1 MFSNQLHI
9 NLTKSVYMHLR
20 PYLNQNDRQTCARCR
35 IEKNLKLGNFTMKK
49 VKEVKFLGVI
59 IDDELSWGPQINYLR
74 EKLISSIVIIKRIKK
89 FIPVTEYLK
98 LYNALFKSHISYC
111 ISSWGGIPKYKL
123 NGLFS
128 IQKRCIRL
136 LFGAELTF
144 DHAEYYETC
153 ARTRTYQQH
162 KAIKNFTLEHTR
174 PLFIKY
180 NLLCLHHLHIY
191 HTFIDLFKLLKLK
204 IPISVSEIF
213 KLSIIRTSNLLVTLP
228 LIRTELA
235 KRNFVFQASKL
246 WNALIG
252 KLMNECRPNS
262 NGIMIPGS
270 ANCSDLSAPISVIKK
285 KLRDVLLLT
294 QKLDSAHQLGWRQS
308 DEWNIENFFKH

>member
-1 MFSNQLHI
+1 
-9 NLTKSVYMHLR
+9 
-20 PYLNQNDRQTCARCR
+20 
-35 IEKNLKLGNFTMKK
+35 MKK

-59 IDDELSWGPQINYLR
+59 INDELSWGPQINYLR
-74 EKLISSIVIIKRIKK
+74 EKLISNIVIIKRIKK
-89 FIPVTEYLK
+89 CIPVTEYLK

-111 ISSWGGIPKYKL
+111 ISRWGGISKYKL

-162 KAIKNFTLEHTR
+162 KATKNFTLEHTR

-180 NLLCLHHLHIY
+180 NLLSLHHLHIN
-191 HTFIDLFKLLKLK
+191 HTFIDLFKLMKLK

-213 KLSIIRTSNLLVTLP
+213 QLSIRTSNLLVTLP

-235 KRNFVFQASKL
+235 KR
-246 WNALIG
+246 LIG
-252 KLMNECRPNS
+252 
-262 NGIMIPGS
+262 
-270 ANCSDLSAPISVIKK
+270 
-285 KLRDVLLLT
+285 
-294 QKLDSAHQLGWRQS
+294 
-308 DEWNIENFFKH
+308 

>member
-1 MFSNQLHI
+1 MLNI
-9 NLTKSVYMHLR
+9 TKLV
-20 PYLNQNDRQTCARCR
+20 Q
-35 IEKNLKLGNFTMKK
+35 G
-49 VKEVKFLGVI
+49 
-59 IDDELSWGPQINYLR
+59 
-74 EKLISSIVIIKRIKK
+74 
-89 FIPVTEYLK
+89 
-98 LYNALFKSHISYC
+98 
-111 ISSWGGIPKYKL
+111 
-123 NGLFS
+123 
-128 IQKRCIRL
+128 
-136 LFGAELTF
+136 
-144 DHAEYYETC
+144 
-153 ARTRTYQQH
+153 TRTYQQH

-180 NLLCLHHLHIY
+180 NLLSLHHLHIY

-213 KLSIIRTSNLLVTLP
+213 KLSIRTSNLLVTLP

-262 NGIMIPGS
+262 NMIPGF

-285 KLRDVLLLT
+285 KLRDVFLLT

-308 DEWNIENFFKH
+308 DEWHIENFFKH